1 MAQKSSNTN
10 KCDGGHFFKSQKTNE
25 GFDSIRKIFD
35 GSFRQAFGLP
45 AFVNCSIDQ
54 LCDIKVFENFA
65 KHLKSMK
72 QKNGY
77 QYAPKTLTQYL
88 SGFKNMVQNKFKS
101 EKPSLFNVEN
111 KDDFNEHCKMLTNF
125 LKRAATKEAWAT
137 GENSEI
143 AVPLCGRAII
153 DICCR
158 LLLQDCG
165 CPGAGTLSSPHMLRF
180 LMVCVWS
187 GAGRAAEGS
196 NFSYKGMQLDQDN
209 GPTTEKWKEDKLALE
224 KPMTFFPD
232 AL

>member
-1 MAQKSSNTN
+1 
-10 KCDGGHFFKSQKTNE
+10 
-25 GFDSIRKIFD
+25 
-35 GSFRQAFGLP
+35 
-45 AFVNCSIDQ
+45 
-54 LCDIKVFENFA
+54 
-65 KHLKSMK
+65 
-72 QKNGY
+72 
-77 QYAPKTLTQYL
+77 
-88 SGFKNMVQNKFKS
+88 
-101 EKPSLFNVEN
+101 
-111 KDDFNEHCKMLTNF
+111 MLTNF

-137 GENSEI
+137 GENSEK
-143 AVPLCGRAII
+143 AFPSCGRAII

-158 LLLQDCG
+158 WLLQDCG